1 MDVVETI
8 GLAVLVFAS
17 TNVDDFFL
25 LLALFAD
32 GRSQKWQV
40 VLGQYLGVGVL
51 VILSIGIAWGIILL
65 PQRWIGLL
73 GILPLSL
80 GFKDLWQR
88 RKPVDPE
95 KRRHLVD
102 TAFMSRRSTSAIAGI
117 TISSGADNVAVYAPL
132 FATMRNFDLGL
143 MIVTFSCLVGVWCL
157 CTHWL
162 AKMGRAAIRRERAFT
177 FVTPVVLILL
187 GFWILSTLLAAH

>member
-1 MDVVETI
+1 MDVAETI
-8 GLAVLVFAS
+8 GLAALVFAS

-32 GRSQKWQV
+32 GRSRKWQV
-40 VLGQYLGVGVL
+40 VLGQYVGVGVL
-51 VILSIGIAWGIILL
+51 VILSTGIAWGMILL

-80 GFKDLWQR
+80 GFKDLWKL
-88 RKPVDPE
+88 RKPIDPE
-95 KRRHLVD
+95 KRQQLVD
-102 TAFMSRRSTSAIAGI
+102 TAFMTRRSTSAIAGI
-117 TISSGADNVAVYAPL
+117 TISGGADNVAAYAPL
-132 FATMRNFDLGL
+132 FATLRNFDLAL
-143 MIVTFSCLVGVWCL
+143 MAVTFLCLVGVWCL

-177 FVTPVVLILL
+177 LVTPVVLILL
-187 GFWILSTLLAAH
+187 GFWILSKLLAAH